1 MGIIFLF
8 PLIFCFWMLI
18 SDYNEYQEIEKQ
30 NYQDKIRKRNFVTD
44 YLSGMSPKELQ
55 EKYGISAREMNVWK
69 HSTGIARAETKRDCN
84 LNK

>member
-8 PLIFCFWMLI
+8 PLIFVFWMLI
-18 SDYNEYQEIEKQ
+18 SDHNEYQKIEEQ

-44 YLSGMSPKELQ
+44 YLSGMPHEELQ
-55 EKYGISAREMNVWK
+55 KKYNISAREMNVWK
-69 HSTGIARAETKRDCN
+69 HSTGIARAETKRNCN